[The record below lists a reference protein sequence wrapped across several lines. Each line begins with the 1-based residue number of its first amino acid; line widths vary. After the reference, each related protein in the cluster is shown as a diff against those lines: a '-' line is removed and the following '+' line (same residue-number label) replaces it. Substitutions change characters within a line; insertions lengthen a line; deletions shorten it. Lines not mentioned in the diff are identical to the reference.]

1 MIDREKQERERAK
14 ILEEVVAL
22 SKEHKHLVI
31 NLPTG
36 TGKGLAVAQCIRA
49 SESEKEWLVLVP
61 ETSHIL
67 NYLTDLKKHGNI
79 DLLYNKIKAVI
90 CYASLYKYENT
101 SYSVHLNEAHR
112 VSEARMDI
120 LKTIHFDQ
128 VISDTATL
136 DDNIERRLN
145 EIEPYYKYSKS
156 LQEVIDLGILPQPEI
171 VCIGVELTG
180 SQNTSYKALEKSMN
194 YWRDQ
199 WETEGGEWRRIR
211 WLGIGN
217 KRKKWMSDIKTEKA
231 KEIIESFGDERFVV
245 FAGSIDQA
253 VELGGERAIHSKNKN
268 SKQVIEDFNNK
279 TINSLFSCKMNI
291 EGFNYNYLNKG
302 LIVQI
307 DGGDR
312 TTLQKLGRLL
322 RGDNPILYI
331 IYLKNTQDEKYL
343 KSVIKEMNKEHI
355 NFI

>member
-22 SKEHKHLVI
+22 SKKWKHLVI

-36 TGKGLAVAQCIRA
+36 TGKGLAVAECIKA
-49 SESEKEWLVLVP
+49 SDSEKKWLVLVP
-61 ETSHIL
+61 ELTHKG
-67 NYLTDLKKHGNI
+67 NYIDDLIKHNNA
-79 DLLYNKIKAVI
+79 DLLDKIHSII
-90 CYASLYKYENT
+90 CYASLHKFENAP
-101 SYSVHLNEAHR
+101 LNLAINEAHR

-194 YWRDQ
+194 YWQDQ
-199 WETEGGEWRRIR
+199 WEREGGEWRRIR

-231 KEIIESFGDERFVV
+231 KEVIQAFEDERFVC
-245 FAGSIDQA
+245 FCGSVEQA
-253 VELGGERAIHSKNKN
+253 KELGGTRAIYSGNKN
-268 SKQVIEDFNNK
+268 SKQVIEDFNNEV
-279 TINSLFSCKMNI
+279 INSIYSCKMNI
-291 EGFNYNYLNKG
+291 EGINYTNVEKG
-302 LIVQI
+302 LIVQL
-307 DGGDR
+307 DGVDR
-312 TTLQKLGRLL
+312 TFIQKQGRLL
-322 RGDNPILYI
+322 RGKEPQVIIIYI
-331 IYLKNTQDEKYL
+331 KGTKDENYLKNIMT
-343 KSVIKEMNKEHI
+343 EMNKEHVK
-355 NFI
+355 FV